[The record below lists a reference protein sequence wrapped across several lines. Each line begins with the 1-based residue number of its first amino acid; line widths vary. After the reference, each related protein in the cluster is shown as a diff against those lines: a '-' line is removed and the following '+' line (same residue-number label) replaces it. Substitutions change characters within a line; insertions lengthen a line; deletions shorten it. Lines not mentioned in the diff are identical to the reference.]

1 MFSEFFIHRPRFAFV
16 ISIVI
21 TLAGVL
27 AIINLPVAQY
37 PTITPS
43 QVSVTTSYPGA
54 DAKTVEE
61 TVVTP
66 IETQIN
72 GVKKMMYMSSKSSND
87 GSAVIQV
94 TLNIG
99 SDGDLNTVNVKNREG
114 ISEPQL
120 PEDVKRQ
127 GVVVQEQSTNMLCI
141 VDLHSSNP
149 KLDELYLSNDMLINI
164 QDAIARVPGVGS
176 ASMFGNWSYAIRIWL
191 DPERLSSLGLTTD
204 DVLNAIKEQNLQA
217 PVGTIGSSP
226 NLSSQQFTYTMQTKG
241 RLSDVKEFKN
251 IIIKATEN
259 GSYVRVKDVA
269 KVELGSVDYS
279 VDSALDGRPAALLAV
294 YQLPSANG
302 LAVAEKVRKVME
314 RLKKRFPKGVEY
326 GMVYDTTK
334 FIEASISEVVST
346 LFIAVFLVVLI
357 TYIFLQDWRATLIP
371 ALAIPVSLV
380 GTFAALLALGYSINL
395 ITLFGLILAIGIV
408 VDDAITVIESV
419 KRKMDIDGLHPVE
432 ATVQTMRLVTS
443 PVIAT
448 TLVLMAVFVPVMFL
462 SGMTGILYRQFAVTI
477 SISVLISS
485 LNALTLSPALC
496 ASLMKPNVKPLRV
509 FGPFNRMFDKLTS
522 GYMSWVKLLV
532 RRLALVFCL
541 FSGLIVGSYFIY
553 RSLPTGFIPT
563 EDQGFIMMVA
573 QLPAGAALPR
583 TVRVVDKIRAFC
595 EKEKK
600 IDHVLTIT
608 GYDMLAGVPSPN
620 TALIIAVLKPWDE
633 RTESTQSQDA
643 IMKRVQGDLATIAEA
658 NVFAFATPAIPGL
671 GTTGGFEFVL
681 QDRGDGTPRDLAE
694 VMGNLLVMANKQ
706 PELSRVY
713 SSYQADVPQIY
724 LTIDRDKVKKL
735 GIQLSS
741 VFNALQTNLGS
752 LYVNDFNK
760 YGKTFKVMLQA
771 EKSFRDE
778 ITKINA
784 IYVRAGNGEMVPLS
798 TLVTYKYILGPQ
810 IIEHYNM
817 YCSCTING
825 DAAPGYSSGEAMKAM
840 ERVAEENMPESYG
853 YEWTGMSQQ
862 EKLAGNQVVW
872 VMLLAITFIYL
883 FLVAQY
889 ESWMIP
895 FAVMFSV
902 PIAFFGALGA
912 LALLGLANNIY
923 AQVGFVLLFGLAS
936 KTAIL
941 IVEFAKDEHEKGK
954 SILDAAE
961 AAANLRFRAVL
972 MTAMSFVLGVIPLV
986 FASGAGAASRRSL
999 GTAVFG
1005 GMVVSAVF
1013 ATILVPAFYVLI
1025 QKLIERGKSE

>member
-1 MFSEFFIHRPRFAFV
+1 MFSEFFIHHPRFAFV

-21 TLAGVL
+21 TLSGVL
-27 AIINLPVAQY
+27 AIMSLPVAQY

-43 QVSVTTSYPGA
+43 QVTVSTSYPGA
-54 DAKTVEE
+54 NAKTVEE
-61 TVVTP
+61 TVITP

-87 GSAVIQV
+87 GSATIQV
-94 TLNIG
+94 TLDIG
-99 SDGDLNTVNVKNREG
+99 SDGDLNTVNTKNREG
-114 ISEPQL
+114 IAEPQL

-127 GVVVQEQSTNMLCI
+127 GVVVQEQSSNMLCI

-149 KLDELYLSNDMLINI
+149 KIDQLYLSNYMLIHL
-164 QDAIARVPGVGS
+164 QDAIARVPGVGNV
-176 ASMFGNWSYAIRIWL
+176 SMFGNWSYAIRIWL
-191 DPERLSSLGLTTD
+191 DPDRLSSLGLTVE
-204 DVLNAIKEQNLQA
+204 DVQQAIQEQNLQA
-217 PVGTIGSSP
+217 PVGSIGSSP
-226 NLSSQQFTYTMQTKG
+226 TSPRQQFTYTLQAKG
-241 RLSDVKEFKN
+241 RLSDVKEFQN

-279 VDSALDGRPAALLAV
+279 VDSSLDGHPAALLAV
-294 YQLPSANG
+294 YQLPSANA
-302 LAVAEKVRKVME
+302 LAVVRDVRQVME
-314 RLKKRFPKGVEY
+314 GLKGAFPKGVEY
-326 GMVYDTTK
+326 GMVYDTTQ
-334 FIEASISEVVST
+334 FIEASINEVVST

-419 KRKMDIDGLHPVE
+419 KRKMDVDGLDPVE
-432 ATVQTMRLVTS
+432 ATVLTMRLVTS

-496 ASLMKPNVKPLRV
+496 ASLMKPGVKPLAI
-509 FGPFNRMFDKLTS
+509 FGPFNRMFDKLTI
-522 GYMSWVKLLV
+522 GYMNWVKRLV
-532 RRLALVFCL
+532 RKLAVVFLL
-541 FSGLIVGSYFIY
+541 FAALIAASYIIY
-553 RSLPTGFIPT
+553 KNLPTGFIPT
-563 EDQGFIMMVA
+563 EDQGFFMMAV

-583 TVRVVDKIRAFC
+583 TSRVVDKIRSFC
-595 EKEKK
+595 RKEEN
-600 IDHVLTIT
+600 IAHVLCIT
-608 GYDMLAGVPSPN
+608 GYDMLAGIPAPN
-620 TALIIAVLKPWDE
+620 TALIIAILKPWDE
-633 RTESTQSQDA
+633 RKASGQSQKA
-643 IMKRVQGDLATIAEA
+643 IMRRVQDDLNTIPEA
-658 NVFAFATPAIPGL
+658 NVFAFGTPAIPGL

-681 QDRGDGTPRDLAE
+681 QDRGNGTSRELAE
-694 VMGNLLVMANKQ
+694 VMGNLMVEANKN
-706 PELSRVY
+706 PALAKVY

-735 GIQLSS
+735 GIELSS
-741 VFNALQTNLGS
+741 VFNALQANLGS

-771 EKSFRDE
+771 EKSYRDN
-778 ITKINA
+778 IKKINT
-784 IYVRAGNGEMVPLS
+784 IYVRSAKGEMVPLS
-798 TLVTYKYILGPQ
+798 TLVSRKYILGPQ
-810 IIEHYNM
+810 IIEHYNL
-817 YCSCTING
+817 YRSCTING
-825 DAAPGYSSGEAMKAM
+825 DAAPGYSSGEAMNAM
-840 ERVAEENMPESYG
+840 EKVAEEHLPQGYG
-853 YEWTGMSQQ
+853 YEWTGMSFQ
-862 EKLAGNQVVW
+862 EKLAGNQVFW
-872 VMLLAITFIYL
+872 VMLMAITFIYL

-895 FAVMFSV
+895 FAVMLSV
-902 PIAFFGALGA
+902 PIAFFGALAA
-912 LALLGLANNIY
+912 LALFGLANNIY
-923 AQVGFVLLFGLAS
+923 TQVGFVLLFGLAS

-941 IVEFAKDEHEKGK
+941 IVEFAKDEHEKGR
-954 SILDAAE
+954 SIIEAAE

-972 MTAMSFVLGVIPLV
+972 MTALSFVLGVIPLV
-986 FASGAGAASRRSL
+986 LATGAGAESRRSL
-999 GTAVFG
+999 GTAVLG
-1005 GMVVSAVF
+1005 GMLVSAVF

-1025 QKLIERGKSE
+1025 QKMIERGKKT